1 MDRQTAVSENIDAFQ
16 RWGHRQTIK
25 ETGWRLGLVMA
36 LVLLSG
42 VRLGMAV
49 PGDLDPTFGIGGI
62 AITFGPNDRAS
73 ALVVQPN
80 GQFIVAGTSFPGGAD
95 VTLPPSLGS
104 SPEAVMLV
112 RYQPD
117 GRVDASFG
125 QGGKLATSF
134 GLGSGA
140 SALLQQPD
148 GTLVMAGYAAVGI
161 GNSGGVSNVRL
172 IDVLLARYL
181 PDGRLDAAFGAGGMV
196 TTDFGGSDVATAVIR
211 QPDGT
216 LVVAGSSTLSPLRP
230 IQMPFVA
237 RYWPDGSLD
246 ASFGIGGKVSS
257 FFSPGQN
264 NNGSV
269 AAALVLQPDGKVVVA
284 GSTGAPNPFAPTLSV
299 ARLKPDGTLDA
310 SFGAGGVVT
319 TPIGSS
325 SGATAVVLQPG
336 GKLVV
341 AGFTP
346 GFGAADL
353 LLVRY
358 LPDGRLDASFGTG
371 GMVTTPV
378 GGGSGATALLQQ
390 PDGKLVVAGP
400 VQPANVLL
408 VRYLPDGRLDANFG
422 TGGIVTTDLGGQEF
436 ASALLEQP
444 DGKLVLAGSFS
455 ASGATDILLTRYQA
469 LGCPAVDPEP
479 CRAQLAAFVTD
490 VYRAAFGRLPDA
502 LEVAYWVDVLETEP
516 APDTARGMLQVVFD
530 GPEFRQ
536 RPVNPWQYILALYQA
551 ILGREP
557 DPAELDWWVQAVL
570 DRQNT
575 VLPEFLESPE
585 FQRVVPDCQDQAAL
599 TLLVGR
605 LYQQVLGRVA
615 SLEELVWWTAD
626 IVTWCALQ
634 DAVEVFFNSLEY
646 LSEPRTL
653 TEHVSVLYR
662 ALLAR
667 EPDAGGLT
675 WWVDY
680 LARQLMVLEDDFMAS
695 TEFDA
700 HFFRLFP

>member
-16 RWGHRQTIK
+16 RWGHRQTVK

-49 PGDLDPTFGIGGI
+49 PGDLDPTFGTGGI

-73 ALVVQPN
+73 ALVVPPN
-80 GQFIVAGTSFPGGAD
+80 DQFIVAGTSFPGGAD

-125 QGGKLATSF
+125 QGGKVATSF

-181 PDGRLDAAFGAGGMV
+181 ADGRLDAAFGAGGMV

-371 GMVTTPV
+371 GMVTT
-378 GGGSGATALLQQ
+378 
-390 PDGKLVVAGP
+390 
-400 VQPANVLL
+400 
-408 VRYLPDGRLDANFG
+408 
-422 TGGIVTTDLGGQEF
+422 DLGGQEF

-444 DGKLVLAGSFS
+444 DGKLVVAGSFS

-557 DPAELDWWVQAVL
+557 DPAELDWWVQAVF

-680 LARQLMVLEDDFMAS
+680 LARQLMALKDDFMAS